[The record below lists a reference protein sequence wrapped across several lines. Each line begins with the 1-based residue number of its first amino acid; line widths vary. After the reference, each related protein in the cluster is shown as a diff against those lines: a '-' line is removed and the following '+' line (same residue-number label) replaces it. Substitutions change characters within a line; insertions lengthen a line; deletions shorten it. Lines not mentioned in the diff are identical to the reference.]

1 MMDLLDLAQL
11 ENSTFKLNKEYFS
24 MFNVI
29 EKAFG
34 LLTHVAKKKNVAL
47 KPPQQ
52 LDLNDFLYFS
62 AIYGD

>member
-24 MFNVI
+24 MFDVI

-34 LLTHVAKKKNVAL
+34 LLAHVA
-47 KPPQQ
+47 
-52 LDLNDFLYFS
+52 
-62 AIYGD
+62 